1 MTAQD
6 RPRGEGFAGFAL
18 MEAKGTPI
26 TAAVPIVAERLSRAV
41 ADDNIGEIIAAKTRK
56 AIEAAATIRALEAQ
70 LADLRRSG
78 DGGSVVS
85 FPAKPIRREERRVL
99 ISQAE
104 VLRRLGINAATL
116 YRWRKAGKFPEPVL
130 GPSGRMLGY
139 FADEFETWLA
149 DRERG
154 KPAGPP
160 PKAFETRRARRAAK
174 KLDSRMAPPAARPDI
189 APRGTMSPRN
199 LPPGGGPVMIGGR
212 IKLTDLARLHGL
224 PYEIVLGRWL
234 LGWPM
239 LKVLR
244 TPVNDTT

>member
-6 RPRGEGFAGFAL
+6 RPRFGEGLAL
-18 MEAKGTPI
+18 IEAKGTPM
-26 TAAVPIVAERLSRAV
+26 TAAVPKLAKRLSEIIGKIVAAETKKLSEV
-41 ADDNIGEIIAAKTRK
+41 IQG
-56 AIEAAATIRALEAQ
+56 LEAQ

-78 DGGSVVS
+78 GGDAGVVS
-85 FPAKPIRREERRVL
+85 FARAKPTRREERRVL
-99 ISQAE
+99 VSQQE
-104 VLRRLGINAATL
+104 VLRRLGKNAATL
-116 YRWRKAGKFPEPVL
+116 YRWREAGKFPAQVL

-139 FADEFETWLA
+139 FADEFEEWLA
-149 DRERG
+149 NRVKA

-160 PKAFETRRARRAAK
+160 PSAHAASQARRAAK
-174 KLDSRMAPPAARPDI
+174 KLDGAPPPPAARPHI

-199 LPPGGGPVMIGGR
+199 LPPGGGTVMIGGK
-212 IKLTDLARLHGL
+212 IKLTELARLHGL

-234 LGWPM
+234 AGWPM